1 MTKTSTRSDLLVVG
15 GGLAALSVIRS
26 VRERGD
32 TRSIMVLAAEEGEPY
47 DRPPLSKQVLTE
59 GMERD
64 AHSLVRPSEIEG
76 LRVEWRNGTRAV
88 ALNPEGAVITD
99 DGRAWSADDIV
110 IATGAAPR
118 PLPEA
123 LRLPGV
129 MTLRTR
135 DDAEVLQARLAEQGH
150 LIIVGAGFI
159 GLEVAASARERGC
172 AVTVIEAA
180 PVPLSRVLGAEVG
193 AWFAELHSS
202 RGVQMRCGRT
212 IETARQASGDRVAM
226 QLSDGESLAGDA
238 VLVGIGVQ
246 PTTDWIEQSGIDVTD
261 GVLCDAQGRTSRK
274 GVWAVGD
281 VARWPHPTTGK
292 PMRVEQWQSAV
303 DQGRVVGESLTGGPS
318 AAVQV
323 PYFWSDQHGKK
334 IQFAGLST
342 PEHEVLHVDRESI
355 AVMFLSEGRAVGL
368 LTVDR
373 PRALALGRRVLAQEG
388 NPDAVRDLLR

>member
-1 MTKTSTRSDLLVVG
+1 M
-15 GGLAALSVIRS
+15 
-26 VRERGD
+26 
-32 TRSIMVLAAEEGEPY
+32 
-47 DRPPLSKQVLTE
+47 LTE
-59 GMERD
+59 GIARD
-64 AHSLVRPSEIEG
+64 AHSLVRPGEIEG
-76 LRVEWRNGTRAV
+76 LRVEWHDGTRAV
-88 ALNPEGAVITD
+88 ALDPEGVVTTD
-99 DGRAWSADDIV
+99 DGRSWSADDIV

-135 DDAEVLQARLAEQGH
+135 DDADALQARLAEQGH

-172 AVTVIEAA
+172 AVTVVEAA
-180 PVPLSRVLGAEVG
+180 PVPLSRVLGDEVG
-193 AWFAELHSS
+193 AWFAELHAS

-212 IETARQASGDRVAM
+212 IETAGQASGDRVAM

-246 PTTDWIEQSGIDVTD
+246 PTTEWIEHSGTDVMD

-303 DQGRVVGESLTGGPS
+303 EQGRVVGEALTGGPS
-318 AAVQV
+318 ATVHV

-342 PEHEVLHVDRESI
+342 SEHEVLHVDSESI
-355 AVMFLSEGRAVGL
+355 AVMFLAEGRAVGL